1 MSGFFEEYA
10 GSSYQEMKSNIEK
23 VARMVEKA
31 EGQKEDLQRM
41 ANRGEGIERD
51 AMEFNQGTRTL
62 NFQTEAN
69 ETLLRYALI
78 FFGVILAIILVIAII
93 TISIKNSGND
103 GRTRQL
109 LQKINITDHKI
120 ARKLLKAKGFKI
132 PTNHW
137 RRDVI

>member
-1 MSGFFEEYA
+1 
-10 GSSYQEMKSNIEK
+10 
-23 VARMVEKA
+23 MVEKA

-41 ANRGEGIERD
+41 ANRSEEMERD

-109 LQKINITDHKI
+109 LQKINITDHKM